1 MRGLKVFL
9 LILIALLVLMNGWI
23 YLTSMNLERTI
34 LNSAYYQSLI
44 HETDLTGTLYR
55 ELEESL
61 PDILLEQIE
70 GEIIEAKTDE
80 EEKLITASIN
90 IMITFFKQSFDEAW
104 FEEQLILVIDDF
116 LALFKGEQKHL
127 SAVIDLSEGKE
138 SFIKAVS
145 AFVEKGTTAYR
156 DNLVLT
162 PEYIDSLFNSMDI
175 PDQLVMSELIGD
187 HINPTGLEKV
197 VSTQRLAWWAYN
209 YLSYAAFALFLLL
222 SCFLAGFGGGLKWFG
237 ATSLFSG
244 LTYLISLQLVK
255 LIISPV
261 LMSALS
267 NDFTFL
273 PNLINMIIEN
283 TINVIST
290 GPIIYAAIGL
300 AFIII
305 GTISSKIRFQYELS
319 PHDQDQ

>member
-1 MRGLKVFL
+1 
-9 LILIALLVLMNGWI
+9 LISLLVIMNGWI
-23 YLTSMNLERTI
+23 YLAAMNLERTI

-70 GEIIEAKTDE
+70 GKIIEAKTKE
-80 EEKLITASIN
+80 EEILITASMN
-90 IMITFFKQSFDEAW
+90 IMITFFKQAFDEAW

-127 SAVIDLSEGKE
+127 EAVIDLSEGKE

-145 AFVEKGTTAYR
+145 AFIEKGTIAYR
-156 DNLVLT
+156 GNLVLS

-187 HINPTGLEKV
+187 HINPAGLERV
-197 VSTQRLAWWAYN
+197 VSTQRLARWAYN

-222 SCFLAGFGGGLKWFG
+222 SCLLAGFGGGLKWFG
-237 ATSLFSG
+237 AASLFSG
-244 LTYLISLQLVK
+244 LTYLIFLQLIK

-261 LMSALS
+261 LMSTLS
-267 NDFTFL
+267 NDFTFI
-273 PNLINMIIEN
+273 PNLVNMIIDN
-283 TINVIST
+283 TISVIST

-300 AFIII
+300 ALIII
-305 GTISSKIRFQYELS
+305 GIISSKISFQDE
-319 PHDQDQ
+319 PFVHVQDQ